1 MGVMAMFLKKL
12 ALRAMILGAATL
24 VISAAA
30 LAQEYP
36 SRPITFIVPFVPG
49 GSASVMA
56 RIVADKMSAELGQ
69 TIIIDHHGGAGSAL
83 GARMVARSA
92 PDGYT
97 ILLATNATLGI
108 VPNLQLNVG
117 YDSRKDF
124 APIGLIGAIPSVL
137 VVKPDYPA
145 NTLGD
150 LIKIGKTP
158 GEVIDFGT
166 PGVGTVNH
174 LSGELLA
181 IESGAKLRHIP
192 YRGAAPALNDL
203 LGGHIPLV
211 ISAIPNVHSHI
222 GAGTLRALAVTS
234 GKRSFLLPDVPTVAE
249 QGFPDY
255 DMVLTDGV
263 AAPAGTPPDI
273 VEKLNK
279 ALNAALATKEV
290 KDHLAIEGTEPI
302 PMTPQQY
309 ADEIDRD
316 ETKWSKLIKS
326 VGIKPQ

>member
-1 MGVMAMFLKKL
+1 MTATTKKL
-12 ALRAMILGAATL
+12 IRGAIVVATAA
-24 VISAAA
+24 VVMSAAA
-30 LAQEYP
+30 VAEDYP
-36 SRPITFIVPFVPG
+36 SRPITLIVPFVPG

-69 TIIIDHHGGAGSAL
+69 RIIVDHHGGAGSAL

-97 ILLATNATLGI
+97 ILLSTNATLGI

-117 YDSRKDF
+117 YDGRKDF

-145 NTLGD
+145 KTLSD
-150 LIKIGKTP
+150 LIKIGKEP
-158 GEVIDFGT
+158 GQIIDFGT

-181 IESGAKLRHIP
+181 IETGAKLRHVP
-192 YRGAAPALNDL
+192 YRGAAPALNDV

-234 GKRSFLLPDVPTVAE
+234 GKRSSLLPQIPTVAE
-249 QGFPDY
+249 SGYPNY
-255 DMVLTDGV
+255 DMVLNDGLV
-263 AAPAGTPPDI
+263 APAGTPPEI
-273 VEKLNK
+273 IARLSK
-279 ALNAALATKEV
+279 ALTAALATKEV
-290 KDHLAIEGTEPI
+290 RDHLAIEGTEPM
-302 PMTPQQY
+302 PTTPQQY

-316 ETKWSKLIKS
+316 ATKWSKLIKS
-326 VGIKPQ
+326 VGLKPQ

>member
-1 MGVMAMFLKKL
+1 MINTKL
-12 ALRAMILGAATL
+12 TLRAIALGAAAILMST
-24 VISAAA
+24 AAFA
-30 LAQEYP
+30 EDYP
-36 SRPITFIVPFVPG
+36 NRPITFIVPFVPG

-56 RIVADKMSAELGQ
+56 HIVAKKMSEELGQ
-69 TIIIDHHGGAGSAL
+69 NIIIDHRGGAGSAL
-83 GARMVARSA
+83 GARVVAKSA

-97 ILLATNATLGI
+97 ILLSTNATLGI

-117 YDSRKDF
+117 YDARKDF
-124 APIGLIGAIPSVL
+124 APVGLIGAIPSVL

-145 NTLGD
+145 KTLKD
-150 LIKIGKTP
+150 LIRISKEP
-158 GEVIDFGT
+158 GHSIDFGT

-181 IESGAKLRHIP
+181 IETGAKLRHVP

-222 GAGTLRALAVTS
+222 GAGTLRAIVVTS
-234 GKRSFLLPDVPTVAE
+234 AKRSFLLPDVPTVAE
-249 QGFPDY
+249 SGYPDY
-255 DMVLTDGV
+255 DMVLNDGIV
-263 AAPAGTPPDI
+263 APAGTPPEI
-273 VEKLNK
+273 IARLSK
-279 ALNAALATKEV
+279 ALDAALATKEV
-290 KDHLAIEGTEPI
+290 KDLLAVEGTEPM

-316 ETKWSKLIKS
+316 ATKWSKLIKS
-326 VGIKPQ
+326 VGLKPQ

>member
-1 MGVMAMFLKKL
+1 MIIRKL
-12 ALRAMILGAATL
+12 ALRAITLGAAA
-24 VISAAA
+24 VVMSAAA
-30 LAQEYP
+30 FGEDYP
-36 SRPITFIVPFVPG
+36 SRPITLIVPFVPG

-56 RIVADKMSAELGQ
+56 RIVAGRMSAELGQ
-69 TIIIDHHGGAGSAL
+69 NIIVDHHGGAGSAL

-97 ILLATNATLGI
+97 ILLSTNATLGI

-117 YDSRKDF
+117 YDGRKDF

-137 VVKPDYPA
+137 VVKPDYA
-145 NTLGD
+145 AKTLND
-150 LIKIGKTP
+150 LIKISNEPDQT
-158 GEVIDFGT
+158 VDFGT

-181 IESGAKLRHIP
+181 IETGAKLRHVP

-234 GKRSFLLPDVPTVAE
+234 GKRSSLLPQIPTVAE
-249 QGFPDY
+249 SGYPSY
-255 DMVLTDGV
+255 DMVLNDGIV
-263 AAPAGTPPDI
+263 APAGTPPEI
-273 VEKLNK
+273 IARLSQ
-279 ALNAALATKEV
+279 ALSAALATKEV
-290 KDHLAIEGTEPI
+290 REHLAIEGTEPM

-316 ETKWSKLIKS
+316 ATKWSKLIKS
-326 VGIKPQ
+326 VGLKPQ

>member
-1 MGVMAMFLKKL
+1 MLMKKL
-12 ALRAMILGAATL
+12 ARCAISFAA
-24 VISAAA
+24 VAAAASSAAVA
-30 LAQEYP
+30 EDYP
-36 SRPITFIVPFVPG
+36 SHPITFIVPFAPG

-69 TIIIDHHGGAGSAL
+69 SIVIDHRGGAGSAL

-117 YDSRKDF
+117 YDARKDF
-124 APIGLIGAIPSVL
+124 APIGMIGANPSVL
-137 VVKPDYPA
+137 VVKPDYEA
-145 NTLGD
+145 KNVSD
-150 LIKIGKTP
+150 LIRIGKEP
-158 GEVIDFGT
+158 GQIIDFGS

-192 YRGAAPALNDL
+192 YRGAAPALNDV

-211 ISAIPNVHSHI
+211 ISAIPNVHAHI

-234 GKRSFLLPDVPTVAE
+234 GKRSFLLPQVPTVAE

-263 AAPAGTPPDI
+263 VAPAGTPPEI

-279 ALNAALATKEV
+279 ALNAALATQEV
-290 KDHLAIEGTEPI
+290 RDHLAIEGTEPLT
-302 PMTPQQY
+302 MTPKQY

-316 ETKWSKLIKS
+316 ATKWSKLIKS
-326 VGIKPQ
+326 VGLKPQ